1 MSLPI
6 FSIPLPKVGVALNNT
21 LLVGAVES
29 FCFFAPC
36 WFHAQQLSISTLFE
50 VQVPFH
56 VENCD
61 IVWYADN
68 SSPCKLYLAWFGPLR
83 FYVILSKNNYKVVFN
98 LLCQMSV
105 NARGFWKSMS
115 SSSGRASSL
124 IGLCNALFFPFLFFF
139 SFAFSPALWGMWAK
153 AIFLICPQTSWI
165 LWDIPRDFRLFRQ
178 HHYSHRFRTNSN
190 KLCDF
195 RMP

>member
-1 MSLPI
+1 MRSNFPFPSFLGYRYLSMWRTAISCGMQTTP
-6 FSIPLPKVGVALNNT
+6 PLPNSTVHDSHRFAFT
-21 LLVGAVES
+21 WSLVKTTTKS
-29 FCFFAPC
+29 F
-36 WFHAQQLSISTLFE
+36 
-50 VQVPFH
+50 
-56 VENCD
+56 
-61 IVWYADN
+61 
-68 SSPCKLYLAWFGPLR
+68 
-83 FYVILSKNNYKVVFN
+83 

-105 NARGFWKSMS
+105 NARGFWKSIS

-178 HHYSHRFRTNSN
+178 QQAHDGKDPQY
-190 KLCDF
+190 L
-195 RMP
+195 